1 MAVNKQTM
9 QTRFAVTV
17 MLRVGNHNFLGLI
30 CALCHQEVGHVY
42 FLGENDGWYTVVDR
56 LCTVSGV
63 RLP

>member
-1 MAVNKQTM
+1 MAANKQTM

-17 MLRVGNHNFLGLI
+17 MLRVGDHNLFGLF
-30 CALCHQEVGHVY
+30 CTLCQQEVGHVY
-42 FLGENDGWYTVVDR
+42 FLGENYGWNIMVDR